1 MAQDLEIRRA
11 RPEELQACADLYL
24 KVLVDTFTWLH
35 PHYTV
40 DDDYEQRKGRY
51 DGVRD
56 WGVGQASAAINA
68 LDILLDAQAGWHGI
82 FPELVLFD
90 CHACHRPMSGK
101 AWGPR
106 QGTGLGAML
115 LRDAID
121 RCRSLGASVLWCNA
135 RDSAARF
142 YERLGFVQEGDGFIT
157 TTTQLPHHVM
167 VLDL

>member
-1 MAQDLEIRRA
+1 MTSTREITATEAHPLRRAVLRAGFANTDVDFPEDAHPEAFHLGVFEDGALVAVGSFSPTPTPFRPGATAWQLRGMAVAQD
-11 RPEELQACADLYL
+11 
-24 KVLVDTFTWLH
+24 
-35 PHYTV
+35 
-40 DDDYEQRKGRY
+40 
-51 DGVRD
+51 
-56 WGVGQASAAINA
+56 
-68 LDILLDAQAGWHGI
+68 
-82 FPELVLFD
+82 
-90 CHACHRPMSGK
+90 
-101 AWGPR
+101 R